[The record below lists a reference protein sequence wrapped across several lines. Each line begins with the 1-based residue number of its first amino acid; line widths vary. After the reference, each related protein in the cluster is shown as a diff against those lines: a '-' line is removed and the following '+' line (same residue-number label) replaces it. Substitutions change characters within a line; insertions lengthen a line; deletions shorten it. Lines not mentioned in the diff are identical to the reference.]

1 MANVAFPSRDLT
13 KIKLKDMTHS
23 KLAVLVSVLV
33 LFISSCLDETTVQ
46 EESFLEAELLRLDAN
61 DISEIQTK
69 TNPAGFIVG
78 GVKAKK
84 GEYPWQVVLIMS
96 NRRGSFSCGGSIL
109 NENNILTAAHCAY
122 DDKGKPF
129 TPRQIAVRYKGVKI
143 SKMKTKRV
151 EQIKVDMRYNPSRYP
166 HDIAILQLKSPI
178 KLEEGSVES
187 ISIPAAGSAELPDG
201 TKLKVSGFGKTSSRG
216 RPVNH
221 LRHVEIEYIEHDRC
235 QIESDY
241 GDIIQDGMLCAGFM
255 EGKKDTCQG
264 DSGGPLV
271 SYEEKLQVGIVSWG
285 WGCGER
291 NRPGVYVDTSKYAGW
306 IEANMK

>member
-1 MANVAFPSRDLT
+1 MILGSALSL
-13 KIKLKDMTHS
+13 
-23 KLAVLVSVLV
+23 
-33 LFISSCLDETTVQ
+33 LFISSCKDETKIQ

-78 GVKAKK
+78 GEKAKK
-84 GEYPWQVVLIMS
+84 GEYPWQVFIIMS

-109 NENNILTAAHCAY
+109 DENNILTAAHCAY
-122 DDKGKPF
+122 DDTGRRF
-129 TPRQIAVRYKGVKI
+129 TNRQVAVRYKGVKL
-143 SKMKTKRV
+143 SKMKSVRV
-151 EQIKVDMRYNPSRYP
+151 EKINVEERYDPSYYP
-166 HDIAILQLKSPI
+166 HDIAVIHLKSSL
-178 KLEEGSVES
+178 KLEDGSVEA
-187 ISIPAAGSAELPDG
+187 ISIPPVGSPEILDG

-221 LRHVEIEYIEHDRC
+221 LRHVEIEYIEHERC